1 MNPGMKNPGMKNP
14 GMSATVK
21 VRLTRGEREA
31 WAKAFP
37 PGTLS
42 EVIRRSVNE
51 LVFGA
56 NPDRDD
62 AHKEPYEELYK
73 KWNEKAYK

>member
-1 MNPGMKNPGMKNP
+1 
-14 GMSATVK
+14 MS
-21 VRLTRGEREA
+21 VRVTEVERDA
-31 WAKAFP
+31 WANAFP

-56 NPDRDD
+56 TGPNKDD
-62 AHKEPYEELYK
+62 AYEQLYK
-73 KWNEKAYK
+73 KWNEKAYIQWNNGQRKGEK